1 MIAKSST
8 LAFSKPF
15 FSQGLIN
22 RRAVLKSTYAQFLFL
37 MSGADHDQM
46 DRMRSYITNMCT
58 GWDVEQV
65 KSIVG
70 ETLHDIVDPLVF
82 AEAAELIADHKL
94 CGRDVVVVS
103 ASGEEIVAPIAR
115 ALGAT
120 HAMATRMVVE
130 DGKYTGEIAFYCYG
144 EGKVEAIRALA
155 AREGYALEHCYAY
168 SDSITDLPM
177 LEAVGHP
184 TVVNPGSGAAQGGRR
199 ARLAG
204 ADVLQARVAARSL
217 LGPVG
222 CGRRHHGGRR
232 GERAGGR
239 RADLLAAAP
248 LRVLSRSY
256 ADAVA
261 ECGSRNDPAF
271 TGQFGPCCDRGH
283 GVQRKHGSRVRPRSS
298 RKRRLELPNPATQH
312 GSRHP
317 RGAHAAIIGKSVA
330 GLRNCE
336 NRTITTALWVGLA
349 VVANRKNAEATHA
362 THQARLVTGVRASG
376 RRAEDLRIVRSAARF
391 MLLGPSAP
399 ALRDVTRDGQA
410 PPGHRRAVPALLST
424 NHAVNP
430 SGVPDANPRAAA
442 R

>member
-1 MIAKSST
+1 MTSSDPAAGVGPPPGKPASSERPIRTAAFFDLDKTVIAKSST

-22 RRAVLKSTYAQFLFL
+22 RRAVLKSSYAQFLFL

-58 GWDVEQV
+58 GWDVEQI

-184 TVVNPGSGAAQGGRR
+184 TVVNPDRALRKEATAREWPVQTFTKPVSLRDRIPAPSGAAVATTAAVGVS
-199 ARLAG
+199 ALAAG
-204 ADVLQARVAARSL
+204 ALTYTL
-217 LGPVG
+217 L
-222 CGRRHHGGRR
+222 RRF
-232 GERAGGR
+232 
-239 RADLLAAAP
+239 
-248 LRVLSRSY
+248 
-256 ADAVA
+256 
-261 ECGSRNDPAF
+261 AF
-271 TGQFGPCCDRGH
+271 
-283 GVQRKHGSRVRPRSS
+283 
-298 RKRRLELPNPATQH
+298 
-312 GSRHP
+312 
-317 RGAHAAIIGKSVA
+317 
-330 GLRNCE
+330 
-336 NRTITTALWVGLA
+336 
-349 VVANRKNAEATHA
+349 
-362 THQARLVTGVRASG
+362 
-376 RRAEDLRIVRSAARF
+376 
-391 MLLGPSAP
+391 
-399 ALRDVTRDGQA
+399 
-410 PPGHRRAVPALLST
+410 
-424 NHAVNP
+424 
-430 SGVPDANPRAAA
+430 
-442 R
+442 